1 MTVFDGEGTPLTP
14 RAAAPWRMLGV
25 SIDLDSARDM
35 GRLTLGFLIF
45 HLLLWT
51 VLATV
56 SHRAPP
62 WDNIE
67 QLVWM
72 QSLEWGYYK
81 HPPFPTWWVHFWTL
95 LLGRSIWVTFF
106 AAQLNVV
113 MMLWLVWRIALL
125 VTTPLRA
132 FTATVMTSLLVYHG
146 VHGIMANHNTLQLMP
161 VGLLLW
167 LTLLAVRQPQ
177 WWRWALVGAAAAL
190 CLLAKY
196 SALIWLV
203 VLGAWLL
210 AEPRMRSWRAW
221 SGPAIALA
229 VMAVLVGP
237 HVEWLLREG
246 APTLGYVNKAVNGEN
261 DAVNL
266 GHWARLGNFVVI
278 QVLRALPMLLGL
290 AGLYLLLRRDSRL
303 PAPALPKEP
312 EWRFVSF
319 MAIGPFVLT
328 SVLGVAGVRLGSAW
342 AATFFILLGVYA
354 LRWIPMVGAAR
365 LAKATLAVGLAM
377 ELLLASGMAVGS
389 GWLVDLSARPA
400 RSNFP
405 ALRLGRELD
414 AIWAQRMPT
423 LPLRLVVGETWLAGN
438 VSVRSQHQP
447 LVFID
452 ADPGKSPW
460 IRESM
465 LNDCGA
471 LVVVDRRD
479 LANPLDP
486 RVSDL
491 LARASSSGSLQIP
504 WTRRET
510 GPQLEV
516 EWAIV
521 APQRA
526 GACPG

>member
-1 MTVFDGEGTPLTP
+1 MTVFGGATAPAP
-14 RAAAPWRMLGV
+14 ARASVPWRLLGL
-25 SIDLDSARDM
+25 SLDLESRRDM
-35 GRLTLGFLIF
+35 GRLTLGFLAF

-51 VLATV
+51 LLATI

-113 MMLWLVWRIALL
+113 MMLWFVWRIALL
-125 VTTPLRA
+125 VASPLRA
-132 FTATVMTSLLVYHG
+132 FSATVMTSLLVYHG

-167 LTLLAVRQPQ
+167 CTLLAVRDGR
-177 WWRWALVGAAAAL
+177 WWRWALAGAAAAL

-203 VLGAWLL
+203 VLAAWLL

-221 SGPAIALA
+221 GGPLIAVA

-246 APTLGYVNKAVNGEN
+246 APTLGYVDKAVHGEN

-266 GHWARLGNFVVI
+266 GHWARLGNFIVI
-278 QVLRALPMLLGL
+278 QLLRALPMLLGL
-290 AGLYLLLRRDSRL
+290 GALYLMLRKDGREAVAQR
-303 PAPALPKEP
+303 PARP

-319 MAIGPFVLT
+319 MAVGPFVLT
-328 SVLGVAGVRLGSAW
+328 SLLGVAGVRLGSAW
-342 AATFFILLGVYA
+342 AATFFILLGVFA
-354 LRWIPMVGAAR
+354 LRWIPQVSAPR

-377 ELLLASGMAVGS
+377 ELLLASGMAIGS

-414 AIWAQRMPT
+414 AIWAQRMPG
-423 LPLRLVVGETWLAGN
+423 LPLRVVVGETWLAGN
-438 VSVRSQHQP
+438 VSVRSRHQP
-447 LVFID
+447 MVYID
-452 ADPGKSPW
+452 ANPAKSPW
-460 IRESM
+460 IHAAM
-465 LNDCGA
+465 LRDCGA
-471 LVVVDRRD
+471 LLVVDRRD

-491 LARASSSGSLQIP
+491 LAQAGSSGELQIP

-516 EWAIV
+516 EWAIL

-526 GACPG
+526 GACPP